1 MNLIYSILIA
11 FILDLIFGD
20 PYNFPHPTRFIGKYI
35 NFMEASLRKSF
46 KSQSQL
52 KFAGFILML
61 TTVALTYAIT
71 FSLVKLSF
79 GINESVGVLIE
90 GFILYTTFSVKCLKD
105 EAVKIYKALE
115 TGNLE
120 KSRLALSYIVGR
132 DTTSLEFKE
141 IIRAVVETVAE
152 NTVDGFLSPLFYA
165 AIGGAPLAM
174 AYKAINTLD
183 SMVGYKNDK
192 YINLGYFSA
201 KTDDIANF
209 IPARLSTLFM
219 SIGSLLAGENAIKAF
234 IISIR
239 DRKNHKSPNCAFAEG
254 AVAGALGIQLGGTN
268 VYFGQEVYKPT
279 IGDKLREIN
288 NGDILSTC
296 KIMYMTAMSA
306 VITTTALLAIKEF
319 M

>member
-20 PYNFPHPTRFIGKYI
+20 PYSFPHPTRFIGKYI

-46 KSQSQL
+46 KSPSQL
-52 KFAGFILML
+52 KFAGFILMI

-115 TGNLE
+115 TGDLE

-132 DTTSLEFKE
+132 DTTNLEFKE

-201 KTDDIANF
+201 KTDDIANL

-219 SIGSLLAGENAIKAF
+219 SIGSLLAGENVKKAF

-268 VYFGQEVYKPT
+268 VYFG
-279 IGDKLREIN
+279 
-288 NGDILSTC
+288 
-296 KIMYMTAMSA
+296 
-306 VITTTALLAIKEF
+306 
-319 M
+319 